1 MPGKLGRVGIQSMT
15 QTPAPMFVTR
25 PTPPAVGTPEYQR
38 WSKETALAFPGGTL
52 TASYGNLIQTVN
64 LDTIGFQCNPPT
76 KQVSVTSTSVTRT
89 IGGPSSTRAAYS
101 YTKKQYNKKNSGTAA
116 AGEPVRVVT
125 SVGEYTARLTG
136 SMSALADFLCANGAA
151 IYDGFDV
158 YSPRGA
164 QYGPFT
170 PSSN

>member
-1 MPGKLGRVGIQSMT
+1 MT
-15 QTPAPMFVTR
+15 QTPAPKFVTR
-25 PTPPAVGTPEYQR
+25 PDPPAVGTPEYSR

-52 TASYGNLIQTVN
+52 TAAYGNLVQTVN
-64 LDTIGFQCNPPT
+64 LNSIGFQCNPPT

-89 IGGPSSTRAAYS
+89 IGGASSTRSAYS
-101 YTKKQYNKKNSGTAA
+101 FTKKQYNKKNAGSAA

-151 IYDGFDV
+151 IYDGFSV
-158 YSPRGA
+158 YSPAGA
-164 QYGPFT
+164 EYGPFV
-170 PSSN
+170 PSSI